1 MARTIQDAVDDSAEQ
16 IELDDLVNFG
26 SCPRTVIDPTTG
38 PRSYWFRF
46 GDIRHL
52 TLPQIHAAIG
62 EIAAA
67 GQPGHARYMRVSDLP
82 NQSFTRRPPTS
93 FFGLEEFTIDRPV
106 VVKCSID
113 VS

>member
-1 MARTIQDAVDDSAEQ
+1 MARTIQDAVDASGEAVR
-16 IELDDLVNFG
+16 LDDLVNFG
-26 SCPRTVIDPTTG
+26 SLHRGTIDPTTG

-62 EIAAA
+62 EIASS
-67 GQPGHARYMRVSDLP
+67 GQPGYAKVMRVSSLP
-82 NQSFTRRPPTS
+82 LQSFTRWAPTS

-106 VVKCSID
+106 VVKWSID